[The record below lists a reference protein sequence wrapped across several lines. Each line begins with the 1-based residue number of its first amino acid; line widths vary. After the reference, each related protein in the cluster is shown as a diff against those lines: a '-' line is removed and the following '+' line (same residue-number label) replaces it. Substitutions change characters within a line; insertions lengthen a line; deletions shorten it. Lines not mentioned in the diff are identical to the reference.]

1 MIRLSFKSN
10 YLKFLFWI
18 WIIYNY
24 RKKLSFDTEYS
35 GLKHEQSDRDM
46 EIDENHD
53 TQKAMEEKRN
63 VKDEC
68 EQQESSKAGP
78 SNQQLLQPTICEK

>member
-1 MIRLSFKSN
+1 MIQSTVDLNMNKS
-10 YLKFLFWI
+10 
-18 WIIYNY
+18 
-24 RKKLSFDTEYS
+24 D
-35 GLKHEQSDRDM
+35 QDM

-53 TQKAMEEKRN
+53 TQKATEEKRN

-78 SNQQLLQPTICEK
+78 SNQQLLQLTICEK

>member
-1 MIRLSFKSN
+1 
-10 YLKFLFWI
+10 
-18 WIIYNY
+18 
-24 RKKLSFDTEYS
+24 
-35 GLKHEQSDRDM
+35 M

-68 EQQESSKAGP
+68 EPQESSKAGP

>member
-1 MIRLSFKSN
+1 
-10 YLKFLFWI
+10 
-18 WIIYNY
+18 
-24 RKKLSFDTEYS
+24 
-35 GLKHEQSDRDM
+35 M
-46 EIDENHD
+46 EIDENRD

-78 SNQQLLQPTICEK
+78 SNQQLLQLTICEK